1 MLQTEFQPR
10 VDLKMYLN
18 RWTTKTCYFNYSDSG
33 RNLHEVH
40 AQASIFL
47 PTTTCFQYFM
57 CAKIF
62 INSHSSIYNN
72 IYSYM

>member
-33 RNLHEVH
+33 RNLHTRGSYTSEYFL
-40 AQASIFL
+40 ADNYMFSIFYV
-47 PTTTCFQYFM
+47 CEDFY
-57 CAKIF
+57 
-62 INSHSSIYNN
+62 
-72 IYSYM
+72 